1 MAVAWD
7 SNGTTGV
14 ANGSHTGG
22 TPVTY
27 THTVVS
33 AAQVTPLVGINI
45 LGTGSAPWSTFAPTA
60 VKFGT
65 TSPVTMTLV
74 GFLGNN
80 NVVNAAGFVAIYKCL
95 WTGSGAQTVSLNL
108 PTTTSWWAM
117 SAAYTGSA
125 AVGVPVANFGVGTAM
140 STGAVPCIAGQLMF
154 GVFGVANQTAAT
166 PAGSPA
172 TGNTVGAQSGTT
184 TIESG
189 FSLTTTAGST
199 TTETF
204 TLTAGASAAWAALAC
219 TVGVP
224 TPVKRR
230 PQIINQAVQRASL
243 Y

>member
-14 ANGSHTGG
+14 PNGSHTAG
-22 TPVTY
+22 TAVTY

-33 AAQVTPLVGINI
+33 SAQVTPLVNINI

-95 WTGSGAQTVSLNL
+95 WTGSGAQTVSINL
-108 PTTTSWWAM
+108 PTTGDWWAD
-117 SAAYTGSA
+117 SVAFTGAATVNA
-125 AVGVPVANFGVGTAM
+125 PVSNFGVGTAM

-154 GVFGVANQTAAT
+154 GVFGVANETVAT

-172 TGNTVGAQSGTT
+172 TGNTVGAVSSATT
-184 TIESG
+184 CESG
-189 FSLTTTAGST
+189 YSLVTTAAST

-204 TLTAGASAAWAALAC
+204 TLTAGGSAAWAALAC
-219 TVGVP
+219 TVGVA
-224 TPVKRR
+224 TPVTRR
-230 PQIINQAVQRASL
+230 PQIIRQAVQRASL